1 MIQKNIK
8 RTIFVNPCSI
18 PTKYMLTTTPQISVI
33 IPIYND
39 ALYIQEAITS
49 VLSQGIEKLEII
61 VIDDGS
67 TDNFE
72 KKINGLNDLRIRI
85 IKQTNC
91 GAAEARNNG
100 IRHAKGEYIA
110 FLDADDIWAP
120 NKLNIQLEVLIN
132 RTDVN
137 MVYGQVKEF
146 YDTSIKG
153 YADLQKEVRTFLGYS
168 PIALLISKS
177 DFLRVGDFQSKW
189 KVAEFI
195 DWYDRA
201 KYVGLSELLLPDV
214 LAFRRI
220 HSGNIDRLHRPDSK
234 QYVAV
239 LKEALDRRRNQQ

>member
-1 MIQKNIK
+1 M
-8 RTIFVNPCSI
+8 SI
-18 PTKYMLTTTPQISVI
+18 TTSQISVI

-61 VIDDGS
+61 IIDDGS

-72 KKINGLNDLRIRI
+72 EKIKGFNDPRIRL
-85 IKQTNC
+85 IKQINS
-91 GAAEARNNG
+91 GASAARNNG
-100 IRHAKGEYIA
+100 IRHANGEYIA

-120 NKLNIQLEVLIN
+120 NKLKLQLEVLIN
-132 RTDVN
+132 RTDIN

-153 YADLQKEVRTFLGYS
+153 RTDLQKEVKTFVGYS

-201 KYVGLSELLLPDV
+201 KYVGLSEVLLPDV

-220 HSGNIDRLHRPDSK
+220 HSGNIDRLHRPDAK

-239 LKEALDRRRNQQ
+239 LKEALDRKRSQQ

>member
-1 MIQKNIK
+1 M
-8 RTIFVNPCSI
+8 SI
-18 PTKYMLTTTPQISVI
+18 ITSQISVI

-39 ALYIQEAITS
+39 ALFIQEAITS

-61 VIDDGS
+61 IIDDGS

-72 KKINGLNDLRIRI
+72 EKIKGFNDPRIRL
-85 IKQTNC
+85 IKQFNS
-91 GAAEARNNG
+91 GASAARNNG
-100 IRHAKGEYIA
+100 IRHSNGEYIA
-110 FLDADDIWAP
+110 FLDADDLWAP
-120 NKLNIQLEVLIN
+120 NKLKLQLEVLIN
-132 RTDVN
+132 RTDIN

-153 YADLQKEVRTFLGYS
+153 HKDLQKEVKTFVGYS
-168 PIALLISKS
+168 PITLLISKN
-177 DFLRVGDFQSKW
+177 DFLRVGNFQSKW

-201 KYVGLSELLLPDV
+201 KHMGLTEIVLPDV

-220 HSGNIDRLHRPDSK
+220 HAGNLDRLHRPDAK

>member
-1 MIQKNIK
+1 MPNSS
-8 RTIFVNPCSI
+8 T
-18 PTKYMLTTTPQISVI
+18 LISVI

-39 ALYIQEAITS
+39 ALYIKEALTS
-49 VLSQGIEKLEII
+49 VLSQGVESLEVLI
-61 VIDDGS
+61 VDDGS

-72 KKINGLNDLRIRI
+72 EKINEFNDSRIRL
-85 IKQTNC
+85 IKQANS

-100 IRHAKGEYIA
+100 IRHASGEYVA

-120 NKLNIQLEVLIN
+120 NKLKLQLEILIS
-132 RTDVN
+132 RKEIN
-137 MVYGQVKEF
+137 MVYGQVEEF
-146 YDTSIKG
+146 YDASING
-153 YADLQKEVRTFLGYS
+153 YADLQKDVKTFVGYS

-177 DFLRVGDFQSKW
+177 DFIRVGDFQSKW

-201 KYVGLSELLLPDV
+201 KHVGLTEIILPDI

-220 HSGNIDRLHRPDSK
+220 HSGNIDRLQRPDAK

-239 LKEALDRRRNQQ
+239 LKEALDRRRNKQ

>member
-1 MIQKNIK
+1 MPI
-8 RTIFVNPCSI
+8 TI
-18 PTKYMLTTTPQISVI
+18 PQISVI

-39 ALYIQEAITS
+39 ALYIQEAIRS
-49 VLSQGIEKLEII
+49 VLSQGIEKLEIL

-72 KKINGLNDLRIRI
+72 EKINGFNDPRIRL
-85 IKQTNC
+85 IKQLNS

-100 IRHAKGEYIA
+100 IRNAKGEFIA

-120 NKLNIQLEVLIN
+120 NKLKLQLEVLIN
-132 RTDVN
+132 RTDIN

-146 YDTSIKG
+146 YDSSILG
-153 YADLQKEVRTFLGYS
+153 YDDLQKNVMTFVGYS

-201 KYVGLSELLLPDV
+201 KYVGLSEFLLPDV

-220 HSGNIDRLHRPDSK
+220 HSGNIDRLHRPDAK

-239 LKEALDRRRNQQ
+239 LKEALDRKRSQQ

>member
-1 MIQKNIK
+1 MPI
-8 RTIFVNPCSI
+8 
-18 PTKYMLTTTPQISVI
+18 TKPQISVI

-39 ALYIQEAITS
+39 ALYIQEALTS

-72 KKINGLNDLRIRI
+72 EKINDLNDPRIRI

-100 IRHAKGEYIA
+100 IRHAVGEYIA

-120 NKLNIQLEVLIN
+120 NKLKLQLEVLIN
-132 RTDVN
+132 RADVN

-146 YDTSIKG
+146 YDISINEH
-153 YADLQKEVRTFLGYS
+153 ADLQKGVKTFVGYS

-177 DFLRVGDFQSKW
+177 DFLLVGDFQSKW

-201 KYVGLSELLLPDV
+201 KYAGLSEILLPDV

-220 HSGNIDRLHRPDSK
+220 HSGNIDRLYRPDAK

>member
-1 MIQKNIK
+1 MAI
-8 RTIFVNPCSI
+8 
-18 PTKYMLTTTPQISVI
+18 TTPQISVI
-33 IPIYND
+33 IPIYNN

-72 KKINGLNDLRIRI
+72 EKIKGFNDPRIRL
-85 IKQTNC
+85 IKQINS
-91 GAAEARNNG
+91 GASAARNNG
-100 IRHAKGEYIA
+100 IRHANGEYIA

-120 NKLNIQLEVLIN
+120 NKLKLQLEVLIN
-132 RTDVN
+132 RADVN

-146 YDTSIKG
+146 YDISINEH
-153 YADLQKEVRTFLGYS
+153 ADLQKGVKTFVGYS

-177 DFLRVGDFQSKW
+177 DFLLVGDFQSKW

-201 KYVGLSELLLPDV
+201 KYVGLSEFLLPDV

-220 HSGNIDRLHRPDSK
+220 HSGNIDRLYRPDAK

>member
-1 MIQKNIK
+1 MPI
-8 RTIFVNPCSI
+8 
-18 PTKYMLTTTPQISVI
+18 TKPQISVI
-33 IPIYND
+33 IPIYNY
-39 ALYIQEAITS
+39 ALYIQEALTS

-72 KKINGLNDLRIRI
+72 EKINDLNDPRIRI

-100 IRHAKGEYIA
+100 IRHAVGEYIA
-110 FLDADDIWAP
+110 FLDADDIWTP
-120 NKLNIQLEVLIN
+120 NKLKLQLEVLIN
-132 RTDVN
+132 RADVN

-146 YDTSIKG
+146 YDISINEH
-153 YADLQKEVRTFLGYS
+153 ADLQKGVKTFVGYS

-177 DFLRVGDFQSKW
+177 DFLLVGDFQSKW

-201 KYVGLSELLLPDV
+201 KYAGLSEILLPDV

-220 HSGNIDRLHRPDSK
+220 HSGNIDRLYRPDAK

-239 LKEALDRRRNQQ
+239 LKEALDRRRTQQ